1 MVETPFVDRGGVQ
14 TVRASSHIKRLRKK
28 MVEKYYTR
36 DQLLSL
42 LDSPE
47 ISSEFREKIKAAL
60 NDGSQSAIESLGAFA
75 VTTAQ
80 QKVS

>member
-1 MVETPFVDRGGVQ
+1 
-14 TVRASSHIKRLRKK
+14 

-60 NDGSQSAIESLGAFA
+60 NDGSQSAIESLGTAGL
-75 VTTAQ
+75 TTQPAQ
-80 QKVS
+80 SVQISRGKFGQS